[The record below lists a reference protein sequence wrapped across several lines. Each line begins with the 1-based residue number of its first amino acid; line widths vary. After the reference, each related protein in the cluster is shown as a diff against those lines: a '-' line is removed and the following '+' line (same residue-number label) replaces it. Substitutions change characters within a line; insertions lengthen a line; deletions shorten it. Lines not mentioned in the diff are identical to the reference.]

1 MQIGR
6 CPFICFSQG
15 GWFHGEGTNDFAAH
29 VIAKSTANGTLK
41 PGQPIVEIAGDRRVL
56 IENHFGVKEYS
67 REKIGV
73 KVKYGLVCVCGCN
86 LELIRMTKEQLIIS
100 GRIDAVTLIRRG

>member
-1 MQIGR
+1 MGKGR
-6 CPFICFSQG
+6 MILQRLADGADLSAEP
-15 GWFHGEGTNDFAAH
+15 
-29 VIAKSTANGTLK
+29 L

-56 IENHFGVKEYS
+56 IENHFGVK
-67 REKIGV
+67 
-73 KVKYGLVCVCGCN
+73 VKYGLVCVYGCN

>member
-1 MQIGR
+1 MGKGR
-6 CPFICFSQG
+6 MILQRLADGADLSAEP
-15 GWFHGEGTNDFAAH
+15 
-29 VIAKSTANGTLK
+29 L

-67 REKIGV
+67 REKID
-73 KVKYGLVCVCGCN
+73 